1 MPQMV
6 QILVQYV
13 AFNIEK
19 SLKNLYYWIL
29 LGVTTT
35 GVIMSQEELQRSGA
49 KNQTSNANTL
59 MRKTIIDP
67 TKSLQP
73 KIILSFEDICP
84 HWSLAL
90 ATGVS
95 TNSHLDI
102 REGKNC
108 IVGEAHGFRNSA
120 YICSKCW
127 EYSQSFVSS
136 VYGNSCS
143 GYIITDHEHFE
154 SIKND
159 FVQHFNQKHAYRK
172 SKVEKVRDHAVEII
186 RSFRSK
192 LDQLTTDQIDI

>member
-1 MPQMV
+1 MV

-35 GVIMSQEELQRSGA
+35 GVIMSQEELPRCSA
-49 KNQTSNANTL
+49 KNLTSNAIAL
-59 MRKTIIDP
+59 MRKGTVDP

-120 YICSKCW
+120 YLCSKCW

-136 VYGNSCS
+136 VYGNSRS

-154 SIKND
+154 STKND

-172 SKVEKVRDHAVEII
+172 SKVEKVRDHAVGII

-192 LDQLTTDQIDI
+192 LDQPTTDQIDI

>member
-1 MPQMV
+1 
-6 QILVQYV
+6 
-13 AFNIEK
+13 
-19 SLKNLYYWIL
+19 
-29 LGVTTT
+29 
-35 GVIMSQEELQRSGA
+35 MSQGELQQSSA
-49 KNQTSNANTL
+49 KNQTSNAITL
-59 MRKTIIDP
+59 MRKGIVDP

-84 HWSLAL
+84 HWGLAL

-136 VYGNSCS
+136 VYGSSRS

-154 SIKND
+154 STKND

-172 SKVEKVRDHAVEII
+172 GKVEKVRDYAGGII

>member
-1 MPQMV
+1 MV

-29 LGVTTT
+29 LGVITI

-49 KNQTSNANTL
+49 KNHTSNANTL

>member
-1 MPQMV
+1 MIH
-6 QILVQYV
+6 ILIKLHCLSYR
-13 AFNIEK
+13 K
-19 SLKNLYYWIL
+19 SLKNLYSWIL
-29 LGVTTT
+29 LGVTAT
-35 GVIMSQEELQRSGA
+35 GVVMSQEELKQ
-49 KNQTSNANTL
+49 SNAKSQNKNANPLLDTA
-59 MRKTIIDP
+59 IIDHR
-67 TKSLQP
+67 KSLRP
-73 KIILSFEDICP
+73 KTMLSFEDICP
-84 HWSLAL
+84 DWSFAL

-136 VYGNSCS
+136 VYGNSRS

-159 FVQHFNQKHAYRK
+159 FVQHFNQKHAYGK
-172 SKVEKVRDHAVEII
+172 GKIAKVRNYAQGLM
-186 RSFRSK
+186 RSVRSR
-192 LDQLTTDQIDI
+192 LRQFPTCQIDI

>member
-1 MPQMV
+1 MV

-49 KNQTSNANTL
+49 KNHTSNANTL

>member
-1 MPQMV
+1 MLQMIH
-6 QILVQYV
+6 ILVKLYCLSYR
-13 AFNIEK
+13 K
-19 SLKNLYYWIL
+19 SLKNLYSWIL

-35 GVIMSQEELQRSGA
+35 GVLMSQEELRRSED
-49 KNQTSNANTL
+49 KNQNKGANTL
-59 MRKTIIDP
+59 LNTAIVDHRNSLLPKTM
-67 TKSLQP
+67 
-73 KIILSFEDICP
+73 LSFEDICP
-84 HWSLAL
+84 EWSLAL

-95 TNSHLDI
+95 TNFHLDI

-136 VYGNSCS
+136 IYGNSRS

-172 SKVEKVRDHAVEII
+172 SKIAKVRGYAEGLI
-186 RSFRSK
+186 RSIRSK
-192 LDQLTTDQIDI
+192 LQQFPTSQIDI

>member
-1 MPQMV
+1 MIH
-6 QILVQYV
+6 ILVKLCCLLCG
-13 AFNIEK
+13 K

-29 LGVTTT
+29 LGVTST
-35 GVIMSQEELQRSGA
+35 GVTMSQEELQRFHS
-49 KNQTSNANTL
+49 KNQTSDADML
-59 MRKTIIDP
+59 LRKAIIEHR
-67 TKSLQP
+67 KSLQP

-136 VYGNSCS
+136 VYGNSRS

-154 SIKND
+154 STKND

-172 SKVEKVRDHAVEII
+172 SKVEKVRDHALGIV
-186 RSFRSK
+186 RSFWVKTRPAPNRPN
-192 LDQLTTDQIDI
+192 

>member
-1 MPQMV
+1 MPQMI
-6 QILVQYV
+6 QILEQYV

-59 MRKTIIDP
+59 VRKTIIDP
-67 TKSLQP
+67 AKSLQP

-90 ATGVS
+90 ATSVS

-102 REGKNC
+102 KEGKNC

-136 VYGNSCS
+136 VYGNSRS

-192 LDQLTTDQIDI
+192 LDRLTTDQIDI

>member
-49 KNQTSNANTL
+49 KNHTSNANTL

>member
-1 MPQMV
+1 MLQMIH
-6 QILVQYV
+6 ILVKLCCLSCG
-13 AFNIEK
+13 K

-35 GVIMSQEELQRSGA
+35 GVIMSQEELQQFYP
-49 KNQTSNANTL
+49 KNQTSDPNTL
-59 MRKTIIDP
+59 VRKAIIEH

-73 KIILSFEDICP
+73 KIILSFEDICAQ
-84 HWSLAL
+84 WSLAL

-95 TNSHLDI
+95 TSSHLDI

-108 IVGEAHGFRNSA
+108 IVGEAHGFKNSA

-136 VYGNSCS
+136 VYGNSRS
-143 GYIITDHEHFE
+143 GYIIMDHEHFE

-159 FVQHFNQKHAYRK
+159 FVQHFNQKHACRK
-172 SKVEKVRDHAVEII
+172 SKIAKVRGYAQGLI
-186 RSFRSK
+186 RSIRSK
-192 LDQLTTDQIDI
+192 LQQFPTSQIDI

>member
-1 MPQMV
+1 
-6 QILVQYV
+6 
-13 AFNIEK
+13 
-19 SLKNLYYWIL
+19 
-29 LGVTTT
+29 
-35 GVIMSQEELQRSGA
+35 MSQEELQGSGA
-49 KNQTSNANTL
+49 KNHTSNTNTF
-59 MRKTIIDP
+59 MMKTIIDP

-136 VYGNSCS
+136 VYGNSRS
-143 GYIITDHEHFE
+143 GYIIMDHEHFE

-159 FVQHFNQKHAYRK
+159 FVQHFNQKHGFRK
-172 SKVEKVRDHAVEII
+172 SKVEKVRDHAVGII

>member
-1 MPQMV
+1 MLQMIH
-6 QILVQYV
+6 ILAKLYCPPYR
-13 AFNIEK
+13 K
-19 SLKNLYYWIL
+19 SLKNLYSWIL

-35 GVIMSQEELQRSGA
+35 GIAMSQEELRRFDA
-49 KNQTSNANTL
+49 KNQNKNANTL
-59 MRKTIIDP
+59 LDTAIIDP
-67 TKSLQP
+67 RKSLQP
-73 KIILSFEDICP
+73 KKMLSFEEICP
-84 HWSLAL
+84 EWSLAL

-136 VYGNSCS
+136 VYGNRCS
-143 GYIITDHEHFE
+143 GYIITDHERFE

-159 FVQHFNQKHAYRK
+159 FMQHFNQKHAYRK
-172 SKVEKVRDHAVEII
+172 SKIAKARAYAQGLIQSI
-186 RSFRSK
+186 RSELQQFP
-192 LDQLTTDQIDI
+192 TYQIDI

>member
-1 MPQMV
+1 
-6 QILVQYV
+6 
-13 AFNIEK
+13 
-19 SLKNLYYWIL
+19 
-29 LGVTTT
+29 
-35 GVIMSQEELQRSGA
+35 MSQEELQRFHS
-49 KNQTSNANTL
+49 KNQTSDANTL
-59 MRKTIIDP
+59 VRKAIIEHR
-67 TKSLQP
+67 KSLQP

-90 ATGVS
+90 ATEVS

-136 VYGNSCS
+136 VYGNSRS

-154 SIKND
+154 STKND

-172 SKVEKVRDHAVEII
+172 SKVEKVRDHALGIV

-192 LDQLTTDQIDI
+192 LDQLPTNQIDI

>member
-1 MPQMV
+1 
-6 QILVQYV
+6 
-13 AFNIEK
+13 
-19 SLKNLYYWIL
+19 
-29 LGVTTT
+29 
-35 GVIMSQEELQRSGA
+35 MSQEELRQSNA
-49 KNQTSNANTL
+49 KSQNINANTA
-59 MRKTIIDP
+59 IIDHR
-67 TKSLQP
+67 KSSWP
-73 KIILSFEDICP
+73 KTTLSFEDICP
-84 HWSLAL
+84 DWSFAL

-136 VYGNSCS
+136 VYGNSRS
-143 GYIITDHEHFE
+143 GYIITDQEHFE

-172 SKVEKVRDHAVEII
+172 SKIAEVRHYAQGLM
-186 RSFRSK
+186 RSARWRQGQFSTC
-192 LDQLTTDQIDI
+192 QFDI

>member
-1 MPQMV
+1 MLQMV

-136 VYGNSCS
+136 VYGNRCS
-143 GYIITDHEHFE
+143 GYIITDHERFE

-159 FVQHFNQKHAYRK
+159 FMQHFNQKHAYRK
-172 SKVEKVRDHAVEII
+172 SKIAKARAYAQGLIQSI
-186 RSFRSK
+186 RSELQQFP
-192 LDQLTTDQIDI
+192 TYQIDI